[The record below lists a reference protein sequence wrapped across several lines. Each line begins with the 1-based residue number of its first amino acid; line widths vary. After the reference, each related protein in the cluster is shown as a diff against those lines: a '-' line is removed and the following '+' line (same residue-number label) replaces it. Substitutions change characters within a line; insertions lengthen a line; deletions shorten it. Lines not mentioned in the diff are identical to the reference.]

1 MSGGADGDDSA
12 SSSFPW
18 RAHFARGCY
27 FGLGG
32 VAPPFSRLVYPL
44 PEPNAAGLGTHAT
57 VALDG
62 SVRFGPDVEW
72 LPEGWDPERA
82 TADDFAVDPAR
93 AEGFYGAIRRWWPE
107 LPDGA
112 LAPDYAGVRPKL
124 SGPGEPAADFVLA
137 APAAGAGAGVRALSL
152 LGVESPGLTSSL
164 WLGEAA
170 VDTLDAAQAGEVHPD
185 VTVAGSARGR

>member
-1 MSGGADGDDSA
+1 MW
-12 SSSFPW
+12 F
-18 RAHFARGCY
+18 
-27 FGLGG
+27 
-32 VAPPFSRLVYPL
+32 
-44 PEPNAAGLGTHAT
+44 
-57 VALDG
+57 
-62 SVRFGPDVEW
+62 
-72 LPEGWDPERA
+72 
-82 TADDFAVDPAR
+82 
-93 AEGFYGAIRRWWPE
+93 RRVSPRPG

-137 APAAGAGAGVRALSL
+137 APAAGVGAGVRALSL

-170 VDTLDAAQAGEVHPD
+170 VDALDAAQAGEVHPD

>member
-1 MSGGADGDDSA
+1 M
-12 SSSFPW
+12 
-18 RAHFARGCY
+18 
-27 FGLGG
+27 
-32 VAPPFSRLVYPL
+32 
-44 PEPNAAGLGTHAT
+44 
-57 VALDG
+57 
-62 SVRFGPDVEW
+62 
-72 LPEGWDPERA
+72 
-82 TADDFAVDPAR
+82 DPAR

-137 APAAGAGAGVRALSL
+137 APAAGVRALSL

-170 VDTLDAAQAGEVHPD
+170 VDALDAAKAGEVHPD
-185 VTVAGSARGR
+185 VTVAGSAGAGDVR